1 MAPAKLKELLE
12 TLREFGVQEYEDG
25 PVHVVMGPAEP
36 RALASRVQP
45 DTGEAAPSSPAAYN
59 RLFKGRPPSFAD
71 FKALNLPVTE

>member
-25 PVHVVMGPAEP
+25 PVHIVMGPAEP
-36 RALASRVQP
+36 RPVKRVQS
-45 DTGEAAPSSPAAYN
+45 DTGEATPSIPAAYN

-71 FKALNLPVTE
+71 FKALGLPVTE